1 MAESPKKVKP
11 GFHEATQVQ
20 EKAQASE
27 RLFHRE
33 NRVDASISKSA
44 SISIRI
50 FPFPCACAY
59 ACVRLRRV
67 KMKRSVSTG
76 KFATSDQLKYSF
88 QILRV

>member
-50 FPFPCACAY
+50 FPFPCA
-59 ACVRLRRV
+59 
-67 KMKRSVSTG
+67 
-76 KFATSDQLKYSF
+76 
-88 QILRV
+88 